1 MKWICTLAV
10 FMGLGMNAIGQLASV
25 KGLVKNVKGD
35 SLSSASVFI
44 KGKKIGTVS
53 AANGEYELVNLAP
66 GSYTIL
72 VTLIGY
78 ETGSKKIKVEAGQQ
92 QTLDFELKESS
103 NELQKVEITGRR
115 ETGYKNTNSF
125 IGTKTATPLKDVPQ
139 AISYVTKELMQ
150 DQAAAKV
157 GDVVKNF
164 SGVNQFTSNNDIA
177 IRGFRVFAGNGTM
190 LVNGLRANSSFWKQ
204 PPANYLERVEVI
216 KGPVSALFGNA
227 SPGGT
232 INRVTKKPLDQAR
245 KSISF
250 ITGSFNTFRAL
261 TDFTG
266 PVNESKT
273 LLYRLNVAYENS
285 QSFRD
290 LQFDKNIVIAPSVS
304 FLPNDKTR
312 LNIDLVYNRIN
323 SRVDRGQSA
332 FFNDL
337 YSTPISLSLNAVNDH
352 LNEEV
357 YNITTSLTHNFN
369 SNTALNIAYLRTS
382 YTEDLFEHRSNNT
395 YAKDMLGREVNFLV
409 ERQVFDRDSR
419 EFNDNLSAF
428 LSHTLFTGKIE
439 HKILV
444 GYDYAQNKLPVGSAQ
459 LTAGNYLKK
468 DGTTAA
474 YKAAD
479 SALYV
484 TYKYT
489 TKINGKDT
497 TLTLPK
503 PNVPTYDLT
512 KNEHNMEDVSKYV
525 YRPESNTAT
534 LPHLN
539 YLHGVYVQDQ
549 IKLGRLQALIGLR
562 YEWFIDKANYTKEN
576 EKEVTQTA
584 ILPRLGL
591 VYSITSNI
599 NAYALYAQGYNPQD
613 AAVQSNPAAGGPF
626 DPLESNIIEAGL
638 KSEWFN
644 KRLAVTTS
652 VYKIQQSNTLY
663 DPGVAGQPNLR
674 VQIGKEESTGFEIE
688 TTGQISDNWNLV
700 VNYSYNDAK
709 LTDAGNADK
718 ALIDRQKPN
727 APQHQGNIWTKYTF
741 HNRILKGLGIGA
753 GANFVTERYVSLNQT
768 QMIPGY
774 GLLNAA
780 IYYKVDKFQIQF
792 NLNNIL
798 DKTYWVGG
806 YDFLRLFPGA
816 PRNWLATVAY
826 TF

>member
-1 MKWICTLAV
+1 MKAICTFIV
-10 FMGLGMNAIGQLASV
+10 IMVLGYSVLGQSGTV
-25 KGLVKNVKGD
+25 KGIVKNTKGEA
-35 SLSSASVFI
+35 LASASVFI
-44 KGKKIGTVS
+44 KGKKIGTVTT
-53 AANGEYELVNLAP
+53 ANGQYTLVNLTP
-66 GSYTIL
+66 GSHH
-72 VTLIGY
+72 VMVSAIGY
-78 ETGSKKIKVEAGQQ
+78 ETGSQKIVVEAGQE

-125 IGTKTATPLKDVPQ
+125 IGTKTATPLKEVPQ

-164 SGVNQFTSNNDIA
+164 SGVNQFTANNDIA
-177 IRGFRVFAGNGTM
+177 IRGFRVYAGNGTM

-232 INRVTKKPLDQAR
+232 INRVTKKPLDQPR
-245 KSISF
+245 KSIAF

-266 PVNESKT
+266 PMNESKT

-290 LQFDKNIVIAPSVS
+290 LQFDKNIVVAPSVS

-312 LNIDLVYNRIN
+312 LNFDLVYNKIN

-357 YNITTSLTHNFN
+357 YNITTSLTHNF
-369 SNTALNIAYLRTS
+369 SANTSLNVAYLRTS

-395 YAKDMLGREVNFLV
+395 YAKDMLGKEVISLV

-419 EFNDNLSAF
+419 EFSDNLSAY
-428 LSHTLFTGKIE
+428 LTHTLYTGKFE

-444 GYDYAQNKLPVGSAQ
+444 GYDYAQNKLPVGAAQ
-459 LTAGNYLKK
+459 LTANGYLKK
-468 DGTTAA
+468 DGTAGA
-474 YKAAD
+474 YVVND

-484 TYKYT
+484 TYDFKT
-489 TKINGKDT
+489 TINGRDT
-497 TLTLPK
+497 TLRLPK
-503 PNVPTYDLT
+503 PNVPTYDLV
-512 KNEHNMEDVSKYV
+512 KNEHTMEDVSKYV
-525 YRPESNTAT
+525 YKPESNTAT
-534 LPHLN
+534 IPRLN

-549 IKLGRLQALIGLR
+549 INFGRLQALIGLR
-562 YEWFIDKANYTKEN
+562 YEWFTDKANYTKPN
-576 EKEVTQTA
+576 ERKVTQTA
-584 ILPRLGL
+584 LLPRLGL
-591 VYSITSNI
+591 VYTISRNI

-626 DPLESNIIEAGL
+626 DPLESNIVEAGI
-638 KSEWFN
+638 KSDWFN
-644 KRLAVTTS
+644 KRLSITTS
-652 VYKIQQSNTLY
+652 VYRIEQKNTLY

-674 VQIGKEESTGFEIE
+674 VQIGKEESKGFEFE
-688 TTGQISDNWNLV
+688 AVGQITDNWNMVL
-700 VNYSYNDAK
+700 NYAYNEAE
-709 LTDAGNADK
+709 LTEAGNVDK
-718 ALIDRQKPN
+718 ALIGRQKPN
-727 APQHQGNIWTKYTF
+727 APRQQGNIWTKYSFQNKT
-741 HNRILKGLGIGA
+741 LKGLGIGV
-753 GANFVTERYVSLNQT
+753 GANFVTRRYVSLNQK

-774 GLLNAA
+774 ELLNAA
-780 IYYKVDKFQIQF
+780 LYYNVDKFQVQF

-806 YDFLRLFPGA
+806 YDYLRLFPGA
-816 PRNWLATVAY
+816 SRNWLATVAY

>member
-1 MKWICTLAV
+1 MKLAYTLAALLLTASTA
-10 FMGLGMNAIGQLASV
+10 FGQLASV
-25 KGLVKNVKGD
+25 KGTVKNAKGD
-35 SLSSASVFI
+35 SLAAASVFV
-44 KGKKIGTVS
+44 KGKKIGAVTN
-53 AANGEYELVNLAP
+53 ANGEYELKNLAP
-66 GSYTIL
+66 GNYTLL
-72 VTLIGY
+72 VSVIGY
-78 ETGSKKIKVEAGQQ
+78 ETGVQKITVAAGDIKSV
-92 QTLDFELKESS
+92 DFELKESS

-115 ETGYKNTNSF
+115 ETGYKNANSF
-125 IGTKTATPLKDVPQ
+125 IGTKTATPLKEVPQ

-150 DQAAAKV
+150 DQAVAKV

-164 SGVNQFTSNNDIA
+164 SGVNQFTANNDIA
-177 IRGFRVFAGNGTM
+177 IRGFRVYAGNGTM
-190 LVNGLRANSSFWKQ
+190 LVNGLRANASFWKQ

-232 INRVTKKPLDQAR
+232 INRVTKKPLEQPR
-245 KSISF
+245 KSVQF

-266 PVNESKT
+266 PMNESKT

-290 LQFDKNIVIAPSVS
+290 LQFDKNIVVAPSLS

-312 LNIDLVYNRIN
+312 LNFDLVYNRIN

-332 FFNDL
+332 FENDL

-357 YNITTSLTHNFN
+357 YNITTSLTHNFT
-369 SNTALNIAYLRTS
+369 SNTAINVAYLRTS

-395 YAKDMLGREVNFLV
+395 YAKDMQGNPVNFLV

-428 LSHTLFTGKIE
+428 LSHNLYTGKVE

-444 GYDYAQNKLPVGSAQ
+444 GYDYAQNKLPVGAAQ
-459 LTAGNYLKK
+459 LTAGNYLRK
-468 DGTTAA
+468 DGTAA
-474 YKAAD
+474 PYVVKD

-484 TYKYT
+484 TYDLKT
-489 TKINGKDT
+489 TINGKDT
-497 TLTLPK
+497 TLRLPK
-503 PNVPTYDLT
+503 PNVPTYDLS

-525 YRPESNTAT
+525 YRSESNTAT
-534 LPHLN
+534 IPHLN

-549 IKLGRLQALIGLR
+549 ISFGRLQALVGLR
-562 YEWFIDKANYTKEN
+562 YEWFIDKANYTKAN
-576 EKEVTQTA
+576 EKKITQTA
-584 ILPRLGL
+584 LLPRLGL
-591 VYSITSNI
+591 VYTLTSNI
-599 NAYALYAQGYNPQD
+599 NAYGLYAQGYNPQD

-626 DPLESNIIEAGL
+626 DPLESNIVELGL

-644 KRLAVTTS
+644 KRLALTTS
-652 VYKIQQSNTLY
+652 VYKIRQKNTLY

-674 VQIGKEESTGFEIE
+674 VQIGQEESKGFEIE
-688 TTGQISDNWNLV
+688 AMGQINDNWNLV
-700 VNYSYNDAK
+700 VNYSYNEAK
-709 LTDAGNADK
+709 LTEAGKADQ
-718 ALIDRQKPN
+718 ALVGRQKPN

-741 HNRILKGLGIGA
+741 RNRLLKGLGIGA

-774 GLLNAA
+774 ELLNAA
-780 IYYKVDKFQIQF
+780 IYYRVDKFQVQC
-792 NLNNIL
+792 NLNNIMN
-798 DKTYWVGG
+798 KTHWVGG